1 MIRTPSRLSQLRTVL
16 GIVDLIFP
24 GTVLGL
30 ARTQAMDRRSR
41 KVVQILGV
49 RQLVQAAVTG
59 SRPTGTVLVR
69 GALVDAGHAVSMAA
83 LALLNRRWRRAALVD
98 AAIAALL
105 TAAGLL
111 AARQA
116 PRPLADSRSGAS
128 PKRAQRSWHQ
138 RLMSPRRIHA

>member
-1 MIRTPSRLSQLRTVL
+1 MARQRDVGSMIRTPSRLSQLRTVL

-98 AAIAALL
+98 AAIV
-105 TAAGLL
+105 GDH
-111 AARQA
+111 RN
-116 PRPLADSRSGAS
+116 SRSTINES
-128 PKRAQRSWHQ
+128 RVLRSTKVAVGGLTSLRW
-138 RLMSPRRIHA
+138 SG